1 VDTRTR
7 WIVGILLAL
16 VIGLGVGLVI
26 VAGDDSE
33 DSTTVTSRLPE
44 RSESS
49 TRSPDSTGTPVA
61 PCPADHH
68 KWRDVGGKVAQA
80 LPTCYR

>member
-1 VDTRTR
+1 MDTRTR

-26 VAGDDSE
+26 IAGDDSE
-33 DSTTVTSRLPE
+33 DSTTVTIQTAPE

-49 TRSPDSTGTPVA
+49 TRSVPTSTGDTGGTPA
-61 PCPADHH
+61 PPTTTSGAT
-68 KWRDVGGKVAQA
+68 VGGQGG
-80 LPTCYR
+80 L

>member
-1 VDTRTR
+1 MDTRTR

-33 DSTTVTSRLPE
+33 ETETVTVRTIPTE
-44 RSESS
+44 RTEGT
-49 TRSPDSTGTPVA
+49 TRSIPTSTEDTGGTPA
-61 PCPADHH
+61 PPTTSPGTTI
-68 KWRDVGGKVAQA
+68 GGQGG
-80 LPTCYR
+80 L